1 MPTIN
6 QIPPA
11 EKLLP
16 PFGVYVSEVK
26 IEGKIYYGIT
36 NIGVKPTV
44 QEKFTGVE
52 TNLFDCSEDLY
63 GKQAEVSLLKFLRPE
78 QKFVSID
85 ALKNQLDHDVAAGK
99 KYVEKSSLSSETLAV
114 SLRKKVI
121 QV

>member
-1 MPTIN
+1 MHSAERSACDH
-6 QIPPA
+6 QSDPA
-11 EKLLP
+11 GRKAASAVRRLRFRGENRR
-16 PFGVYVSEVK
+16 
-26 IEGKIYYGIT
+26 KIYYGIT

-78 QKFVSID
+78 QKFASID

-99 KYVEKSSLSSETLAV
+99 KYVEKKFA
-114 SLRKKVI
+114 
-121 QV
+121 QQ

>member
-1 MPTIN
+1 M
-6 QIPPA
+6 
-11 EKLLP
+11 
-16 PFGVYVSEVK
+16 
-26 IEGKIYYGIT
+26 
-36 NIGVKPTV
+36 
-44 QEKFTGVE
+44 E

-78 QKFVSID
+78 QKFASID